1 MLRKILFFA
10 LMFISGVLSAQR
22 VIPFEDFNNYFRT
35 FENGTFRQLEFQ
47 RIKEFKAGDEFVAYI
62 DNRGNLRVYNGVER
76 QDISNMNV
84 NYEVSDHLMA
94 YSIGPTLNL
103 WDEGKLRTLTY
114 FAQDF
119 AVRDSIVVF
128 EDTRFKT
135 VCVYYNKEIK
145 QFLQLTG
152 DVSMPQAIGDNIV
165 AFKDNGNYFKILYRG
180 EVFELGVW
188 NGTIDFQ
195 AGCDIVCF
203 NDPTT
208 RTFAVFDKGQF
219 LDVEQFWIKK
229 YKAGRGFIVYEDLG
243 GNLMYYKDGEKHQ
256 LSNFGAGSWDVKDDI
271 VYWTENTFAYA
282 LQNGKK
288 IQLGNVIPKDYLIK
302 NNVIAYRNV
311 MGGVSALVDGEI
323 VELTNQMDAEYE
335 IFGNS
340 VLVKLFNRSFIVY
353 SDGKKYQT

>member
-1 MLRKILFFA
+1 MLRKILFFI
-10 LMFISGVLSAQR
+10 LILTSGILSAQR

-114 FAQDF
+114 FAQNF

-188 NGTIDFQ
+188 NGRSIFKRDVTLF
-195 AGCDIVCF
+195 ASM
-203 NDPTT
+203 T
-208 RTFAVFDKGQF
+208 RPPEPSLF
-219 LDVEQFWIKK
+219 
-229 YKAGRGFIVYEDLG
+229 
-243 GNLMYYKDGEKHQ
+243 
-256 LSNFGAGSWDVKDDI
+256 
-271 VYWTENTFAYA
+271 
-282 LQNGKK
+282 
-288 IQLGNVIPKDYLIK
+288 LIK
-302 NNVIAYRNV
+302 DNSWMLNNSGSKNTR
-311 MGGVSALVDGEI
+311 LE
-323 VELTNQMDAEYE
+323 E
-335 IFGNS
+335 
-340 VLVKLFNRSFIVY
+340 VLSFMKIWEE
-353 SDGKKYQT
+353 T